1 MEPQPCYKQKIHNL
15 SCHNEAQ
22 FVTWTIST
30 PTSYLHTSASGKL
43 TSQLNT
49 ASVVGTTTTKHRYMV
64 EHTCYVTVFI
74 CRSRATDFSLLLR
87 QL

>member
-1 MEPQPCYKQKIHNL
+1 MAPKTRYKQKIHNL
-15 SCHNEAQ
+15 SCHNQAH
-22 FVTWTIST
+22 FVTCTIST

-49 ASVVGTTTTKHRYMV
+49 ASVVGTTTTKYRYMV
-64 EHTCYVTVFI
+64 EHTCYVTVLI